1 MEICSSSTCYLMEL
15 LFLFV
20 AGSMKGEALS
30 QGRWLTAVEQ
40 IIPISCGETHP
51 LMHLFHM
58 RRLLVGIMMTGC
70 GTMRNTVSS

>member
-1 MEICSSSTCYLMEL
+1 MEIRSSSTRYLMEL
-15 LFLFV
+15 LFLFAV
-20 AGSMKGEALS
+20 GSMKGEALS

-40 IIPISCGETHP
+40 IIPMSCGETHP

-58 RRLLVGIMMTGC
+58 RRLLVGILINGR